1 MSIRF
6 IENKERILVEY
17 EPEYRHEE
25 LYAKLGIDFDDEG
38 KIHLYDESTLPYDLR
53 QQRPS
58 LSSGFDHVRIKVFFF
73 DQNDIDVEESTDGV
87 ICFTFATIYK
97 EDPDYW
103 LICKDVFGIEQ
114 DVLIGRGLELSINL
128 FSAGY
133 MRRTSVMRKI
143 SHLISSDE
151 REIVIG
157 GDSPRAMPFSEY
169 KSLLD
174 KFPTTTELEHYGEA
188 MIQSYISDYLETKRD
203 YAEIYENCRFRK
215 RRTAYKEMSL
225 RSPELDDIQ
234 LEGLERAR
242 FQLRKLLDGGESVP
256 EETWQNS
263 ILQIL
268 PVIFPQY
275 IRVESKVQ
283 IKDVINHK
291 DRELDFIL
299 IDARGN
305 VDVLEIKKA
314 FEKRNLIMKMPYRE
328 NYIPARE
335 LGGGVSQI
343 EKYIH
348 YLLNWGREGEKK
360 LTDKFKDDLPE
371 GLSLRFLNPRG
382 LLLIGHCEFDEN
394 EGRDFDLICR
404 QYSHVTD
411 IITYDDLLNR
421 LDRMIEALK
430 MG

>member
-6 IENKERILVEY
+6 TKNEERVLVEY
-17 EPEYRHEE
+17 EPGYRHEE

-38 KIHLYDESTLPYDLR
+38 KIRLYDESTLPYELR
-53 QQRPS
+53 RLRPS

-73 DQNDIDVEESTDGV
+73 GQSDIDAEESANGT
-87 ICFTFATIYK
+87 ICFTFAIAYEK
-97 EDPDYW
+97 NPDYW
-103 LICKDVFGIEQ
+103 FISKDVFGIEQ
-114 DVLIGRGLELSINL
+114 DVLIERDVELSINL
-128 FSAGY
+128 FSSGY
-133 MRRTSVMRKI
+133 MRRTSVMREI
-143 SHLISSDE
+143 SRLVAPGE
-151 REIVIG
+151 GQIVIG
-157 GDSPRAMPFSEY
+157 GGNPRAMPFSEY

-174 KFPTTTELEHYGEA
+174 KFPTTTELKHYGEA
-188 MIQSYISDYLETKRD
+188 MIQSYISDYLDTKRD
-203 YAEIYENCRFRK
+203 YFKLYENSLHRK
-215 RRTAYKEMSL
+215 RRKAYEEMSL
-225 RSPELDDIQ
+225 RSFELDEIQ

-242 FQLRKLLDGGESVP
+242 SRLEKLLNDGESIP
-256 EETWQNS
+256 EEIWQNS

-268 PVIFPQY
+268 PVVFPQY

-291 DRELDFIL
+291 NRELDFIL

-305 VDVLEIKKA
+305 IDVLEIKKA
-314 FEKRNLIMKMPYRE
+314 FGKRNLIMKVPYRE

-335 LGGGVSQI
+335 LSGGVGQI

-348 YLLNWGREGEKK
+348 YLLNWGREGEREF
-360 LTDKFKDDLPE
+360 TEEFRNDLPE

-404 QYSHVTD
+404 QYSHVAD
-411 IITYDDLLNR
+411 IITYDDLLSR

-430 MG
+430 MR